1 MEIVTSEFFQ
11 RALIGGLLI
20 GVTAPLMGLFLVLR
34 RLSMIGDTLSHVSI
48 AGVALG
54 FLIGVYPI
62 AVGLLFAI
70 AASFAIEKLR
80 KAYKTYAELS
90 IAIIMSG
97 GVALASL
104 LFTMGKGFNN
114 NVNSYL
120 FGSIYTLN
128 NTDLYVIGG
137 VTIIVLAAIR
147 LQVKELFLITFDE
160 DAAAVSGLPVKF
172 YNVMISVLTA
182 LIISVSIKIVGALLV
197 SALLTIPAACSLII
211 ARSFRQSVITVVIIG
226 ELAVIIGLAYRRNM
240 EFSAW
245 RYDRTYCLLPCCF
258 CCSCSVA
265 GCGQAVDSDWGER
278 FCQTLTFGWLSA
290 PALHRLFR
298 LAACLCIPHIYRILR
313 VFQWRI

>member
-1 MEIVTSEFFQ
+1 MEIVTFEFFQ

-80 KAYKTYAELS
+80 KAYKSYAELS

-128 NTDLYVIGG
+128 SADLYVIGG
-137 VTIIVLAAIR
+137 VTVLVLAAIR

-197 SALLTIPAACSLII
+197 SALLTLPAACSLVI
-211 ARSFRQSVITVVIIG
+211 ARSFRHSVITVVIIG
-226 ELAVIIGLAYRRNM
+226 ELAVIIGLLIAGIWNLAPGGTIVILLIAVLLLLLAFRRGV
-240 EFSAW
+240 
-245 RYDRTYCLLPCCF
+245 R
-258 CCSCSVA
+258 A
-265 GCGQAVDSDWGER
+265 GS
-278 FCQTLTFGWLSA
+278 
-290 PALHRLFR
+290 
-298 LAACLCIPHIYRILR
+298 
-313 VFQWRI
+313 